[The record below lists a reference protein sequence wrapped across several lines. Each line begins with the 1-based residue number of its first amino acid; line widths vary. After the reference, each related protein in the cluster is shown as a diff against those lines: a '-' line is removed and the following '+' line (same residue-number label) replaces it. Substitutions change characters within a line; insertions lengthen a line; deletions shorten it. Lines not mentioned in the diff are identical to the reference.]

1 MKHKQTTNYLIAA
14 GVLLL
19 TIALAVI
26 VFFSVQDRQIP
37 PAYLEPVRSTQG
49 VTVSVDGG
57 EWEEIS
63 LPAKLSGLAPR
74 TPVTLAATV
83 RVQPGDSL
91 YFKSVFAPVR
101 LYIDGALAYESGQ
114 PGSYPLYM
122 NDPPTILTTI
132 PLPDREGT
140 VELRAEYLSLTQ
152 RSGLSLPMLS
162 VGNEGAI
169 FAGQFRSEGFSLLFS
184 IVLILLGLAMALGSL
199 TVIRGD
205 AYGASFLWLGLFS
218 LSTGVWVL
226 GECDLSAFLL
236 PYPTLLYNMA
246 YLGLFLMTIPLLC
259 FGLVILRPKSRLP
272 FQIMIGVHIVS
283 VTAALFLQLSGSMD
297 FTKSL
302 YWFHII
308 APLGFVVFA
317 VCLLWEHFRHRNPA
331 AKRFALAVILL
342 AAFTLL
348 EVGNYWLNL
357 TAGLTVFF
365 QLGVLAFV
373 VTLAIV
379 SGHYVR
385 ESVRIATE
393 EKARLTYEMAA
404 TTRQLE
410 LQRLQYQK
418 MAEHDGLVKAQ
429 RHDLR
434 HHLTVLRELSE
445 QGDREK
451 LVGYLDTLTRQIPS
465 ERETRLC
472 ENYAVNAVA
481 SYYAS
486 AAKEQ
491 DIQTELHF
499 AIPAELEPTVQSDLC
514 IVVGNLLENAVEAC
528 TRMTEGKRFIRLHS
542 HLEYG
547 VLTLTVDN
555 SFDGKVKEKDGAFLS
570 SKREG
575 EGLGL
580 SSVAAVAKKHGGA
593 ARFEAKDT
601 VFQASVYVRMD
612 KSCTEQ

>member
-1 MKHKQTTNYLIAA
+1 M
-14 GVLLL
+14 
-19 TIALAVI
+19 
-26 VFFSVQDRQIP
+26 
-37 PAYLEPVRSTQG
+37 
-49 VTVSVDGG
+49 
-57 EWEEIS
+57 
-63 LPAKLSGLAPR
+63 
-74 TPVTLAATV
+74 
-83 RVQPGDSL
+83 
-91 YFKSVFAPVR
+91 
-101 LYIDGALAYESGQ
+101 
-114 PGSYPLYM
+114 
-122 NDPPTILTTI
+122 
-132 PLPDREGT
+132 
-140 VELRAEYLSLTQ
+140 ELRVEYLSLTQ
-152 RSGLSLPMLS
+152 RSNLSLPVLS

-169 FAGQFRSEGFSLLFS
+169 FAGQFRAEGFSLLFS
-184 IVLILLGLAMALGSL
+184 IVLILLGLGMALGSL

-218 LSTGVWVL
+218 LSAGVWVL
-226 GECDLSAFLL
+226 GECDLTAFLL

-259 FGLVILRPKSRLP
+259 FGLVILRPKNRLP
-272 FQIMIGVHIVS
+272 FLIMVGIHIAVIA
-283 VTAALFLQLSGSMD
+283 TALLLQLWGGMD
-297 FTKSL
+297 FSKSL

-317 VCLLWEHFRHRNPA
+317 ICLLWEHFRHRNPA

-348 EVGNYWLNL
+348 EVGNYWLHL

-385 ESVRIATE
+385 ESMRSATE

-404 TTRQLE
+404 TARQLE

-418 MAEHDGLVKAQ
+418 MAENDGLVKAQ

-434 HHLTVLRELSE
+434 HHLTVLRELSG
-445 QGDREK
+445 QGDKEK
-451 LVGYLDTLTRQIPS
+451 LDGYLDTLTRNIPS
-465 ERETRLC
+465 DKEVRLC

-481 SYYAS
+481 AHYNA

-491 DIQTELHF
+491 GIETRLHF
-499 AIPAELEPTVQSDLC
+499 AIPAELDPTVQSDLC

-528 TRMTEGKRFIRLHS
+528 SRMTEGKRFIRLHS

-555 SFDGKVKEKDGAFLS
+555 SFDGKVKEKNGTLLS

-575 EGLGL
+575 EGMGL

-593 ARFEAKDT
+593 ARFEVKDT
-601 VFQASVYVRMD
+601 VFQSSVYMRIQEPAD
-612 KSCTEQ
+612 TF